1 MLRFDRRQL
10 FDMLTYARPAYSSTE
25 RAFIDRF
32 IRPLPG
38 AYIDGGHNWHVQ
50 VGDSPILW
58 SCHTDTV
65 HRLQGYQTLHLEG
78 SIIHLSKRSRKRG
91 FDCLGADDTA
101 GVALCVQM
109 IRANVPGHYIFHS
122 AEEIGGIGSTW
133 IAKETPD
140 LLQRFTYAIAL
151 DRRGTGDVITHQYGR
166 CCSDAF
172 ANSLADVLNTG
183 TPLAYAPDDSGI
195 FTDTANYTDL
205 IGECTNL
212 SVGYENA
219 HTNRECLD
227 VDHVERLFHALCA
240 LSPDSLVSSR
250 QPGDDDPDWHTYV
263 WQDWRDYDDLTLPQI
278 CASHD
283 LPEFVECRYCGTCY
297 DYETSNARSFMDYCS
312 RDCEDCCE
320 HRSSV
325 YLDPEHEHVQAALR
339 RQTGLRLVH

>member
-10 FDMLTYARPAYSSTE
+10 FDMLTYARPAYSATE
-25 RAFIDRF
+25 RAFIDRY
-32 IRPLPG
+32 IRVLPG

-109 IRANVPGHYIFHS
+109 IHADIPGHYIFHS

-140 LLQRFTYAIAL
+140 LLARFTYAIAL

-172 ANSLADVLNTG
+172 ANSLADAINGLD
-183 TPLAYAPDDSGI
+183 LEYAPDDSGI

-212 SVGYENA
+212 SVGYANA
-219 HTNRECLD
+219 HTSRECLD

-240 LSPDSLVSSR
+240 LSPDSLVASR
-250 QPGDDDPDWHTYV
+250 QPGDDDPDWHNFTSL
-263 WQDWRDYDDLTLPQI
+263 DWREYDD
-278 CASHD
+278 D
-283 LPEFVECRYCGTCY
+283 LSLIVEFVECRYCGTTY
-297 DYETSNARSFMDYCS
+297 DYETSDARQFMDYCS
-312 RDCEDCCE
+312 HYCEDVSE
-320 HRSSV
+320 HRSV